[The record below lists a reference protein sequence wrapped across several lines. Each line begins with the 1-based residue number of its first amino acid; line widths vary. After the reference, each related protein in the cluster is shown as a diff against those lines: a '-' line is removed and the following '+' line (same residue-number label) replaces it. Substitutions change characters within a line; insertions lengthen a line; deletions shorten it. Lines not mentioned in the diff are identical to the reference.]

1 MPSID
6 SDVEAFS
13 PHIGSAQ
20 VSCYHPDFAKYTEN
34 YLQTIDLKT
43 LNLKFNEMREDF
55 KKDDNEICDAFIK
68 TSGDFNKMRSLLN
81 DS

>member
-34 YLQTIDLKT
+34 YL
-43 LNLKFNEMREDF
+43 
-55 KKDDNEICDAFIK
+55 
-68 TSGDFNKMRSLLN
+68 
-81 DS
+81 